1 MAAHLHYVQASP
13 DIAVIPAAQN
23 NPPGAAQA
31 ANDGDKVT
39 VQIGGTARVLPELP
53 IAQGDANDR
62 RSPQRFRAG
71 LP

>member
-39 VQIGGTARVLPELP
+39 VQIGGSACVLPDLLHHL
-53 IAQGDANDR
+53 A
-62 RSPQRFRAG
+62 
-71 LP
+71 